1 MSEIT
6 NAFEQVHR
14 RIDCAARQAGVN
26 RSDINLIAVTKT
38 KPVSAL
44 REAIELG
51 QRSFGENYVQEC
63 VEKIDALG
71 RDGLEWHFI
80 GPLQSNKTK
89 AIAERVDWVHSVD
102 RLKIAQRLSAQRP
115 SSLPALNVC
124 IQVNIDREEQK
135 SGVLPEEVFALATA
149 IADLPNLKLRGLMAI
164 PAANGNSVD
173 AFKAMANLRKDL
185 EKSAF
190 NLDTLSMGM
199 TSDFELAI
207 QHGATHIRV
216 GTALFGTRNRAG

>member
-6 NAFEQVHR
+6 NAFKQLHG
-14 RIDCAARQAGVN
+14 RIDNAARQAGAN
-26 RSDINLIAVTKT
+26 RGDVTLVAVSKT
-38 KPVSAL
+38 KPISVL
-44 REAIELG
+44 REAIAAG
-51 QRSFGENYVQEC
+51 QRVFGENYVQEC
-63 VEKIDALG
+63 VEKVDVLG

-89 AIAERVDWVHSVD
+89 PIAERVDWVHSID
-102 RLKIAQRLSAQRP
+102 RLKIAQRLSDQRP

-124 IQVNIDREEQK
+124 IQVNIDREAQK
-135 SGVLPEEVFALATA
+135 SGALAEDVLRLA
-149 IADLPNLKLRGLMAI
+149 KAVAELPNVRLRGLMAI
-164 PAANGNSVD
+164 PAVNGNTGE
-173 AFKAMANLRKDL
+173 AFQAMANLRKDL
-185 EKSAF
+185 ENAGL

-216 GTALFGTRNRAG
+216 GTALFGSRDRAS